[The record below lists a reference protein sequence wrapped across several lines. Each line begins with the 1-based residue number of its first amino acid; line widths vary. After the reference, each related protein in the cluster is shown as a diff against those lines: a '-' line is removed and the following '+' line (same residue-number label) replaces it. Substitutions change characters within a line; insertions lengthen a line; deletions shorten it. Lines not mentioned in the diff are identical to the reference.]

1 MHFPLI
7 HKGDCGDVLM
17 TTEAERAQRRRFV
30 ALSLCIGASCACA
43 AAPAAAT
50 PTDNVSYAAVSDSSG
65 YLSRLNGERAAHGLR
80 PLVMRADLTEVAQAW
95 SEHMAATGVLAHN
108 PNLATAITNW
118 LAVGENVGD
127 GPTIADLDAA
137 FMASPKHRA
146 NILDP
151 TYDDV
156 GIATVTRDGMIWIT
170 VDFRDVERPEPA
182 TTSTSPR
189 TSAQSRSAQPR
200 SAGGSA
206 AATTAARARP
216 VLMIGSTG
224 APVRV
229 VQRRLHVIADGVFGP
244 ITLRAVEAF
253 QRQHRLA
260 VDGIVGARTWGALKR
275 HTASNHRSTV
285 RRCSGLS
292 VACLS

>member
-1 MHFPLI
+1 M
-7 HKGDCGDVLM
+7 LM
-17 TTEAERAQRRRFV
+17 TNEADRAQRRRFV
-30 ALSLCIGASCACA
+30 ALSLCVGASCACG
-43 AAPAAAT
+43 AAPASAT

-80 PLVMRADLTEVAQAW
+80 PLVMRADLTEVAQTW
-95 SEHMAATGVLAHN
+95 SEHMAATGVLSHN
-108 PNLATAITNW
+108 PSLASAITNW

-182 TTSTSPR
+182 TTSTSQR
-189 TSAQSRSAQPR
+189 TTTQPR
-200 SAGGSA
+200 STGNSA
-206 AATTAARARP
+206 AATTTSTRARP

-229 VQRRLHVIADGVFGP
+229 VQRRVHVTADGVFGP
-244 ITLRAVEAF
+244 ITMRAVEAF

-260 VDGIVGARTWGALKR
+260 VDGIVGARTWAALKR
-275 HTASNHRSTV
+275 HTASKHRSPV
-285 RRCSGLS
+285 LRCSGLS
-292 VACLS
+292 FACLG